1 MASLRKT
8 LFETL
13 RMFSYTHT
21 LAYAHAR
28 GGTISLQTHEGTTV
42 TPREG
47 NQSYQKTEALLTL
60 LKPAHGDWL
69 FSNPGKSQSTKE
81 WRYQCVTKKKQTN
94 RKQSISEIVL
104 NNWIEKRE
112 RKWWKLENTTKFH
125 RKRTKTR
132 SDPNRT
138 VRQNNLRE
146 IEIYWFR
153 GLL

>member
-21 LAYAHAR
+21 L

-60 LKPAHGDWL
+60 LKPAHGD
-69 FSNPGKSQSTKE
+69 
-81 WRYQCVTKKKQTN
+81 
-94 RKQSISEIVL
+94 
-104 NNWIEKRE
+104 
-112 RKWWKLENTTKFH
+112 
-125 RKRTKTR
+125 
-132 SDPNRT
+132 
-138 VRQNNLRE
+138 
-146 IEIYWFR
+146 
-153 GLL
+153 